1 MRLPRFVSAAEAAA
15 QEVQSS
21 LAGLAEGV
29 VQLVHLEVELAKAE
43 ALELVK
49 RNGVAVGMM
58 AAGVFCALLF
68 FILGQVWLIVA
79 LGHPSLVAGIIT
91 AFWLLSGTIL
101 ALVGKARLDIKAP
114 QRTLQ
119 SLKDDVEWAR
129 DQIKPS
135 PR

>member
-1 MRLPRFVSAAEAAA
+1 MHLPKFASAAEAAA
-15 QEVQSS
+15 EEVQSS
-21 LAGLAEGV
+21 ISGLAEDV
-29 VQLVHLEVELAKAE
+29 VQLVHLEVELAKQE
-43 ALELVK
+43 ALDLAK

-58 AAGVFCALLF
+58 AAGAFCALLF
-68 FILGQVWLIVA
+68 FIIGQVWLIVA
-79 LGHPSLVAGIIT
+79 LGHPSLVAGII
-91 AFWLLSGTIL
+91 AVFWLLVGTIL

-119 SLKDDVEWAR
+119 SLKEDLEWAK